1 MNNIVTLIKSE
12 KPDLKEA
19 TLKQYVRCLEKIYEK
34 IGNGEEGLSYLKNKD
49 KVQEFMD
56 TGNRSGGP
64 LAEKTRGN
72 YYTSIITILQSENPR
87 DKEVISYYQK
97 LSKNVIINYQKKN
110 EEGIISDKQSKDFVS
125 VEKVDQLIKIL
136 KTKNTIGY
144 LLFLFLKHHHL
155 RNEIAELKKISLKEF
170 KKLKSEDKVG
180 NNYLVVGS
188 KKIYM
193 SRNDYKTYKTYG
205 ENVSDIEDKTL
216 HKELRKHLNDVDD
229 GEDVFDFPGEKT
241 EDKRN
246 QLSHFLRHLSN
257 KYIGT
262 ADHPVHL
269 STTILAKIYM
279 SKKFIE
285 PSLEQQKVSSERGH
299 SIATENLVYLKKI
312 N

>member
-1 MNNIVTLIKSE
+1 MNNILNLIKSE

-19 TLKQYVRCLEKIYEK
+19 TLKQYVRCIEKIYEK
-34 IGNGEEGLSYLKNKD
+34 IGNGEEDINLLKNKD

-56 TGNRSGGP
+56 TGNRGGGA
-64 LAEKTRGN
+64 LSEKTRGN

-87 DKEVISYYQK
+87 DKEIISYYQK
-97 LSKNVIINYQKKN
+97 KSKNIIDDYKKKN
-110 EEGIISDKQSKDFVS
+110 ELGIISEKQSQDFVS
-125 VEKVDQLIKIL
+125 VEKVDELIKIL

-144 LLFLFLKHHHL
+144 ILFLFLKHHHL

-170 KKLKSEDKVG
+170 KKLKKQDKIG

-188 KKIYM
+188 KRMYM
-193 SRNDYKTYKTYG
+193 SRNDYKTYNTYG

-216 HKELRKHLNDVDD
+216 QKELRKHLLNIPD
-229 GEDVFDFPGEKT
+229 GEDVFNFPGEKT

-262 ADHPVHL
+262 EEHPIHL

-285 PSLEQQKVSSERGH
+285 PSLQQQKASKERGH

-312 N
+312 K